1 MSAYTWAQVETFTES
16 RAELEEDVSE
26 WDLFQWAI
34 EETLCANPLAIATR
48 PPDENTDLLPIVY
61 PLGEDTDL
69 LYFRTWTHQ
78 GTAQLPRLVVVFRID
93 REPAGD
99 DPGLLEGHFIVPFSD
114 LDDDDVP
121 RVVPFLTD

>member
-1 MSAYTWAQVETFTES
+1 MSAYTWAQVETFTAG

-34 EETLCANPLAIATR
+34 EETLCANPLA
-48 PPDENTDLLPIVY
+48 NSH

-69 LYFRTWTHQ
+69 LYFRTWAHP

-99 DPGLLEGHFIVPFSD
+99 TPGLLEGHFIVPFSD

-121 RVVPFLTD
+121 RVVPFLAD